1 MDRME
6 GDQDVDQGNAGEAVA
21 AMPEITFK
29 TAT

>member
-1 MDRME
+1 ME